1 MKRRAAIL
9 LTLLVVLPL
18 LLLGWLG
25 FKFQQN
31 EQELVGL
38 QLQKL
43 IEQQL
48 ESVDNQLQTHF
59 QQLEILLQRQAD
71 SLYRLADPD
80 YPSNRLRNFVFGSG
94 QVQQLFVLDQ
104 NDQRL
109 FPPLDTPLN
118 AGEQRL
124 VDVLEPLW
132 SSPGLFH
139 PGQPGSPVSNE
150 VAPAQMEELRAAPS
164 LSKSAEYFAT
174 GQLAQR
180 APAELS
186 APMSD
191 YADSQVMKSADSAKI
206 EIADSGKKESAAND
220 GADSDSA
227 VAAQPSAE
235 AEAEIASRGSFSS
248 RQSAEQLAAAPEP
261 QLRSDLE
268 GNALLE
274 SAAQPEGES
283 ASGEESSG
291 WISWYVDSRLMHI
304 FWWRDPVGRT
314 LGFVLDPGRLQ
325 ADLIARLP
333 DQQQGIEELGDA
345 QIRLLN
351 SRNEN
356 IYSWGDYAGDGPAL
370 RSLGLNHP
378 LGSWRLEY
386 HGPGL
391 QRATPS
397 LWLTLAAPLVLLG
410 LGLTGLGYL
419 LYREQKRESL
429 LARQRVNFVN
439 QVSHELK
446 TPLTNVRLYAEMLEQ
461 RLEGEADPATGRYLG
476 VITDESQRLSRLI
489 DNVLSFSRLQRQQL
503 KLSPQ
508 LADPDEQISRVL
520 GTFAPLLRQRGI
532 EPLFE
537 PGIGTSQHYDSA
549 ALEQILNNLLS
560 NCEKYAPDSGEL
572 KLSSWMEGSM
582 LSIQV
587 QDNGPGIEDSERER
601 VFDPFYRS
609 SSRLTD
615 GVSGTGIGLGLAR
628 DLARAHGGEL
638 SLERCEKGACFTIR
652 LETGR

>member
-1 MKRRAAIL
+1 MKYRAAL
-9 LTLLVVLPL
+9 LLITLVLLPL

-48 ESVDNQLQTHF
+48 ESVDSQLQTHF
-59 QQLEILLQRQAD
+59 QQLEVLLQRQAD
-71 SLYRLADPD
+71 GLYRLADPD
-80 YPSNRLRNFVFGSG
+80 YPSNRLRNFVFGSA
-94 QVQQLFVLDQ
+94 QVQQLFVLDR
-104 NDQRL
+104 NDQRQ
-109 FPPLDTPLN
+109 FPPRDQPLTE
-118 AGEQRL
+118 AEQRL

-132 SSPGLFH
+132 RSPGLFH
-139 PGQPGSPVSNE
+139 PGQADSTALNE
-150 VAPAQMEELRAAPS
+150 SAPAQMEELRVGS
-164 LSKSAEYFAT
+164 GLSNSDEYFAS

-180 APAELS
+180 VPAELS
-186 APMSD
+186 APLSD
-191 YADSQVMKSADSAKI
+191 YADSDSRMAEPQPQFMPESELSSRGLLSSRATEEQAASAPQAKLR
-206 EIADSGKKESAAND
+206 S
-220 GADSDSA
+220 
-227 VAAQPSAE
+227 
-235 AEAEIASRGSFSS
+235 EAEIQTDEKSG
-248 RQSAEQLAAAPEP
+248 
-261 QLRSDLE
+261 LE
-268 GNALLE
+268 RTVANNVE
-274 SAAQPEGES
+274 H
-283 ASGEESSG
+283 SG
-291 WISWYVDSRLMHI
+291 WIAWYVDARLMHI
-304 FWWRDPVGRT
+304 FWWRDPAGRT
-314 LGFVLDPGRLQ
+314 LGFVLDEGRLQ
-325 ADLIARLP
+325 ADLINRLP
-333 DQQQGIEELGDA
+333 DAQQGAEELGDA

-356 IYSWGDYAGDGPAL
+356 IYSWGDYQGDSPNESPAL
-370 RSLGLNHP
+370 RTLGLSHP

-386 HGPGL
+386 HGPNL
-391 QRATPS
+391 QRAAPS
-397 LWLTLAAPLVLLG
+397 LWLTLVAPLILLG
-410 LGLTGLGYL
+410 LGLAGLGYL

-461 RLEGEADPATGRYLG
+461 RLDGDADPATGRYLG

-489 DNVLSFSRLQRQQL
+489 DNVLSFSRLQRRQL

-508 LADPDEQISRVL
+508 MADPDEQINRIL
-520 GTFAPLLRQRGI
+520 ATFAPLLRQRGI

-537 PGIGTSQHYDSA
+537 PGIGTNQVYDTA

-572 KLSSWMEGSM
+572 SLSSWIEGSM
-582 LSIQV
+582 LCIRV
-587 QDNGPGIEDSERER
+587 QDNGPGIEAGERER
-601 VFDPFYRS
+601 IFEPFYRS

-615 GVSGTGIGLGLAR
+615 GISGTGIGLGLAR

-638 SLERCEKGACFTIR
+638 KLEASESGACFTIR